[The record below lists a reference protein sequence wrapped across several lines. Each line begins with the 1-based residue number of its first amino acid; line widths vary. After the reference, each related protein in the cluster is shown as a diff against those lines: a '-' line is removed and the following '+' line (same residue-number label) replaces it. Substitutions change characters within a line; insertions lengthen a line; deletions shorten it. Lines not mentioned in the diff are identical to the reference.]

1 MRSFQST
8 VWYLLCSTL
17 AKGSDTPF
25 RHSVIARRCG
35 YIGRVDTVYLRMI
48 AAAHS
53 ILEKFTPDKWMP
65 LDDPRG
71 PRLLMSQGDTSY
83 TVSLWDEKQAVDAG
97 ASDVASAVLRSVLPK
112 DAPFTV
118 PRTVVSQSFSAGEL
132 TDTRATLVVAD
143 PLPGIPVSTQDFVEQ
158 PSLIESLARTLAI
171 LHSCDAGAVAD
182 SGLVA
187 KEPQET
193 REQLLDNLDR
203 AAGTRKVPTPLLER
217 WERVLETAS
226 AWHFLPAPIHD
237 AIDVDALRCDG
248 AQIVALT
255 DVHRLR
261 VGDPAVDLAAAGA
274 LLSPNSFEAFLEHYA
289 THREVD
295 DPGLRQRIDLMN
307 EFVMVELLLTAI
319 DSGDAQSVNEAA
331 HMLRDFAEVVAPDE
345 VTHRPAEADE
355 FRPASAGVAV
365 SGTDS
370 DSAENVAT
378 TDISTDAPTFVPSVG
393 PADRPAVDPTA
404 DPDDEDSIPTN
415 RIDT

>member
-1 MRSFQST
+1 
-8 VWYLLCSTL
+8 
-17 AKGSDTPF
+17 
-25 RHSVIARRCG
+25 
-35 YIGRVDTVYLRMI
+35 MI
-48 AAAHS
+48 AAANS
-53 ILEKFTPDKWMP
+53 ILEQFTPDKWMP

-71 PRLLMSQGDTSY
+71 PRLLMSQGDSSY
-83 TVSLWDEKQAVDAG
+83 TVSLWNEKQAVDAG

-118 PRTVVSQSFSAGEL
+118 PRTVASQAFAKGEL
-132 TDTRATLVVAD
+132 TDARSTLVVAD
-143 PLPGIPVSTQDFVEQ
+143 PLPGVPVSTQDFAEQ

-187 KEPQET
+187 QEPQET

-261 VGDPAVDLAAAGA
+261 VGDPAVDLAAASA
-274 LLSPNSFEAFLEHYA
+274 LLSPNSFEEFLEHYA

-307 EFVMVELLLTAI
+307 EFVMVELLLTAV
-319 DSGDAQSVNEAA
+319 DSGDKHSMDEAA
-331 HMLRDFAEVVAPDE
+331 EMLRNFAEVVAPDE
-345 VTHRPAEADE
+345 VSRRPIEEDK

-365 SGTDS
+365 SGTEDS
-370 DSAENVAT
+370 DSAENIAT
-378 TDISTDAPTFVPSVG
+378 TDIPTKDS
-393 PADRPAVDPTA
+393 AL